1 MKQFVVVALLG
12 LAGVGVCL
20 AGGSDERSATQ
31 PATPTAPAEA
41 KYPDAPQGARIRPD
55 GWFAPLT
62 QVKKPPLPEPI
73 ERAFVIPIEDA
84 ITGTM
89 YEAIQ
94 RKIIRCRARG
104 AQIIIFKM
112 KTPGGS
118 GAAMRK
124 IVRLIIDEL
133 RDIYTVAYVA
143 PEAFSAGAVIS
154 LACDEIV
161 VSPTAV
167 IGDAMPI
174 MIGPGGQLVP
184 IPDKER
190 GKIESGIRSEIRV
203 LAKRNGYNVELCEAM
218 ITITM
223 EIWLIRNTGTCELQI
238 VEAKEWRHRVSGG
251 PKKDKAPAVKS
262 DTSWRYVRTV
272 DGPDELVTMT
282 ADEAVE
288 YGIAT
293 HTFGDMDALTEHY
306 QITPAPAVLR
316 DNWSERLVA
325 FLTSPAVTGI
335 LLMGALFFAYIEM
348 HTPGFGA
355 AGSIAIACFAV
366 LIGSRF
372 LVGMANWWE
381 IALLAIGV
389 VLIMVEVFVTP
400 GFGVPG
406 IAGILCMVVALLAM
420 IVPNAPTQLP
430 IPKTALDWDL
440 LRTGVL
446 ALGLGFVAALIAAA
460 IASKYLPKFPIAS
473 KLVLAAAKASTAP
486 PASPKAPI
494 QRIQIDETGTV
505 EAPCRPVGKVR
516 IGDDLIDASSEGEMI
531 EKGAL
536 VRVLRRDGN
545 RLIIERVT

>member
-112 KTPGGS
+112 MTPGGS

-218 ITITM
+218 ITIT
-223 EIWLIRNTGTCELQI
+223 
-238 VEAKEWRHRVSGG
+238 
-251 PKKDKAPAVKS
+251 
-262 DTSWRYVRTV
+262 
-272 DGPDELVTMT
+272 
-282 ADEAVE
+282 
-288 YGIAT
+288 
-293 HTFGDMDALTEHY
+293 
-306 QITPAPAVLR
+306 
-316 DNWSERLVA
+316 
-325 FLTSPAVTGI
+325 
-335 LLMGALFFAYIEM
+335 
-348 HTPGFGA
+348 
-355 AGSIAIACFAV
+355 
-366 LIGSRF
+366 
-372 LVGMANWWE
+372 
-381 IALLAIGV
+381 
-389 VLIMVEVFVTP
+389 
-400 GFGVPG
+400 
-406 IAGILCMVVALLAM
+406 
-420 IVPNAPTQLP
+420 
-430 IPKTALDWDL
+430 
-440 LRTGVL
+440 
-446 ALGLGFVAALIAAA
+446 
-460 IASKYLPKFPIAS
+460 
-473 KLVLAAAKASTAP
+473 
-486 PASPKAPI
+486 
-494 QRIQIDETGTV
+494 
-505 EAPCRPVGKVR
+505 
-516 IGDDLIDASSEGEMI
+516 
-531 EKGAL
+531 
-536 VRVLRRDGN
+536 
-545 RLIIERVT
+545 